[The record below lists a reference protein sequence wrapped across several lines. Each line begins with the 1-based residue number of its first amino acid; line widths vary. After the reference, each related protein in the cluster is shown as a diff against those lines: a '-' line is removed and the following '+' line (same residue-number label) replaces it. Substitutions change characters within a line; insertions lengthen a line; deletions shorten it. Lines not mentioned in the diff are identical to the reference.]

1 MALKGYKLLRGLLH
15 ELRLSSQDGT
25 IRNSPMAEYI
35 IGQFRKYQTTDLQ
48 LCKAKDE
55 MEFLANTYLTY
66 LRSLRQYK
74 AINVEYRGKGE
85 RSIKETA
92 DLVGFKLPHDK
103 KP

>member
-1 MALKGYKLLRGLLH
+1 MAKYLI
-15 ELRLSSQDGT
+15 E
-25 IRNSPMAEYI
+25 
-35 IGQFRKYQTTDLQ
+35 QFRKYQTTDLQ

-55 MEFLANTYLTY
+55 MQFLGSTYLTY

-74 AINVEYRGKGE
+74 SINVEYRGKGE

>member
-1 MALKGYKLLRGLLH
+1 MAKYMV
-15 ELRLSSQDGT
+15 D
-25 IRNSPMAEYI
+25 
-35 IGQFRKYQTTDLQ
+35 QFRKYQTTDLQ

-55 MEFLANTYLTY
+55 MQFLGNTYLTY

-74 AINVEYRGKGE
+74 AINANYKGKGE
-85 RSIKETA
+85 RSIKDTA